1 MIRGAFTWL
10 VAATLVLQSSTGLA
24 LAAGETAGFTPYT
37 FEPVFM
43 SLYDTETETAFLP
56 SKGVFDY
63 EGREM
68 LPGGYLRPGFEGG
81 PATTFFVNRSQQD
94 SDDNTKKVFSLLEL
108 KITNFDQNRAFRSF
122 NAGDFYLESER
133 GSVFPPHPFTV
144 ASTRRLAKPG
154 QAVYITLGFQVP
166 QGSYTLVYKDVDAAG
181 KQVLVEVWR
190 YDMTINRGPLAFI
203 GRMTSG
209 LVLRTMQQVFVLIDG
224 LVGGR

>member
-1 MIRGAFTWL
+1 MRGPLTWL
-10 VAATLVLQSSTGLA
+10 VAAALLLSSGAGSA
-24 LAAGETAGFTPYT
+24 LAAGEAQGFTPYT

-43 SLYDTETETAFLP
+43 SLYDNDTETAFLP
-56 SKGVFDY
+56 SKGIFDY

-81 PATTFFVNRSQQD
+81 PATTYFVNRSQQD
-94 SDDNTKKVFSLLEL
+94 SDDNTRKVFSLLEL
-108 KITNFDQNRAFRSF
+108 KITNFDQNRAFRAF
-122 NAGDFYLESER
+122 NASDFFLESER

-154 QAVYITLGFQVP
+154 EAVYITLGFQVP
-166 QGSYTLVYKDVDAAG
+166 QGSYTLVYKDVDPAG
-181 KQVLVEVWR
+181 KQVMVEIWR

-203 GRMTSG
+203 GRMTAG
-209 LVLRTMQQVFVLIDG
+209 LVLRITQQVFVLIDG